1 MTGPSTTPF
10 GPDPADRFAT
20 SAGPYVLGALSPA
33 ERSEF
38 EAHLRTCPDCRR
50 GVEQLAGLPGLLSRT
65 PPQVVA
71 TLTEDDPAAALREGT
86 GVPDTVLPGLLRTV
100 RRRRTTRRAVLGAGL
115 VAAAALVAAV
125 ATDGLRTDP
134 GPGTTATLAAPAPT
148 QSRTGG
154 GTGDGGGQPRVMD
167 PLVPTPITATVALT
181 EVGWGTKVDLV
192 CAYAHAQTEQAY
204 RYALVV
210 TDRTGAHEQIG
221 TWTAVPG
228 KDAQLTGAT
237 SWTRDQIASVQVQTT
252 GGTTVLQ
259 LDET

>member
-1 MTGPSTTPF
+1 MTGPSTTPL

-38 EAHLRTCPDCRR
+38 EDHLRTCPDCRR

-86 GVPDTVLPGLLRTV
+86 GVPQTVLPGLLRAV
-100 RRRRTTRRAVLGAGL
+100 RRRRTTRRAVLAGGL

-125 ATDGLRTDP
+125 ATGGLDAGRAPAPT
-134 GPGTTATLAAPAPT
+134 AAPAPAPT
-148 QSRTGG
+148 P
-154 GTGDGGGQPRVMD
+154 GTTSAAPGDGGQPQPMD
-167 PLVPTPITATVALT
+167 PVVDTPITATVALT

-192 CAYAHAQTEQAY
+192 CAYAHARTEQAY

-252 GGTTVLQ
+252 GGLTVLQ